1 MDSHNDIFTVGIGG
15 IAGDGI
21 REAGTTL
28 GLFLHSL
35 GYEIYLSL
43 DYPSL
48 IRGGHN
54 FVRLTFSKEK
64 IWNDHTKL
72 DVLIALN
79 DETIKLHKSELQE
92 GAVVF
97 ADGFESGD
105 KEVLEEK
112 AVIVPMSLS
121 SKELGA
127 IPITRSS
134 VALGALFYILDLP
147 LEDMTEILHGIFKEK
162 KMEVNIDLAKVG
174 YENMQKMQF
183 RRVKTLVKSESKG
196 ELTDGNTAFSK
207 GLMAAGLDF
216 YIAYPM
222 TPASSILHYL
232 ASKERF
238 DGLKVIQP
246 ENEISAINMALGVAY
261 AGKRVATGS
270 ATGGYALMEE
280 AFSFAGISELPLVVA
295 VSQRQAPATGAPTYS
310 SQSDLRLVIHTG
322 HGEFPRIVIA
332 PGDPEESFRAGADA
346 LNLAWKFQIPVIVLL
361 DKILSEHMMT
371 SSINLDSVSVERGK
385 IAGEVKEGYG
395 RYEITPDGVSPMA
408 FPGTSNAVVKLTSY
422 EHDENGITADGAVA
436 IKKMIDKRFSKMAG
450 IVADMQNK
458 ETIKV
463 YGDAS
468 SENAVVFFGSTKS
481 AVLEAAKYLDKPVKL
496 VQIIWVEPFPSEKVS
511 EELGGVK
518 NVIVVEANHNGQLA
532 SLIREKTG
540 IQATQNIL
548 KYDSRPFDPMELAG
562 QINKIIA

>member
-1 MDSHNDIFTVGIGG
+1 MINDSHNEIFTVGIGG

-28 GLFLHSL
+28 GFLLHKL

-72 DVLIALN
+72 DALIALN
-79 DETIKLHKSELQE
+79 DETIKLHKGELQE
-92 GAVVF
+92 NAVVF
-97 ADGFESGD
+97 ADGFLPAD
-105 KEVLEEK
+105 EEALGEN
-112 AVIVPMSLS
+112 AVIVPMSSS

-147 LEDMTEILHGIFKEK
+147 LETMMEILHGIFKEK
-162 KMEVNIDLAKVG
+162 KMEVNIDLAKIG
-174 YENMQKMQF
+174 YEHMQKMRF
-183 RRVKTLVKSESKG
+183 RRVKTLAKSESKG
-196 ELTDGNTAFSK
+196 ELVDGNTAFAR

-222 TPASSILHYL
+222 TPATSILHYL
-232 ASKERF
+232 AAKEKF

-270 ATGGYALMEE
+270 ATGGYALMME
-280 AFSFAGISELPLVVA
+280 AFSFAGMAELPLVVA

-310 SQSDLRLVIHTG
+310 SQSDLRFIIHSG
-322 HGEFPRIVIA
+322 HGEFPRLVIA
-332 PGDPEESFRAGADA
+332 PGDAEESFRAGADA

-371 SSINLDSVSVERGK
+371 SYIDIDSVSAEHGK
-385 IAGEVKEGYG
+385 IAGEVNGEYG
-395 RYEITPDGVSPMA
+395 RYEIMPDGISPMV
-408 FPGTSNAVVKLTSY
+408 FPGTPNAVVKLTSY
-422 EHDENGITADGAVA
+422 EHDERGITADGAAA
-436 IKKMIDKRFSKMAG
+436 IKKMVD
-450 IVADMQNK
+450 
-458 ETIKV
+458 
-463 YGDAS
+463 
-468 SENAVVFFGSTKS
+468 
-481 AVLEAAKYLDKPVKL
+481 L
-496 VQIIWVEPFPSEKVS
+496 
-511 EELGGVK
+511 
-518 NVIVVEANHNGQLA
+518 
-532 SLIREKTG
+532 SLIH
-540 IQATQNIL
+540 I
-548 KYDSRPFDPMELAG
+548 
-562 QINKIIA
+562 